1 MSDDGI
7 NGGRS
12 PAMEALA
19 TVMLGS
25 DPQTVIFDE
34 VAGVDPA
41 PFDKLAERIRQGG
54 WKRGELI
61 SITGG
66 MRLGKTDMIRK
77 LLDKREQRV
86 IVLGPS
92 EWSYDQWLSKMNAS
106 QRLEVREFT
115 AALQQAN
122 VPVPEEI
129 DTPPKK
135 PIRHGPQAVRKGKVK
150 RW

>member
-19 TVMLGS
+19 ACI
-25 DPQTVIFDE
+25 DEAAEIAPPAFDE
-34 VAGVDPA
+34 
-41 PFDKLAERIRQGG
+41 FAEQIRKGG
-54 WKRGELI
+54 WRHGELI
-61 SITGG
+61 FISGG
-66 MRLGKTDMIRK
+66 RMLGKSHMIETLRGEQNLPRIGQGFCESDTTRYRSALRK
-77 LLDKREQRV
+77 MLEMANE
-86 IVLGPS
+86 S
-92 EWSYDQWLSKMNAS
+92 
-106 QRLEVREFT
+106 RLKVREFA

-129 DTPPKK
+129 DSPPKK